1 MKYTKGKSG
10 NPKGRPRGIRDKRV
24 ELRSLLEPHAAELV
38 QKAVELA
45 KDGDSAAL
53 RLCLDRRIPTLKARD
68 EPTQGRWEGV
78 DAGADLGRAVLRS
91 MAAGEV
97 TPDQASAMM
106 GAIAAHSRIVE
117 VDELERRV
125 AALEKPE

>member
-24 ELRSLLEPHAAELV
+24 ELRTLLEPHAAELV
-38 QKAVELA
+38 QKAVNLA
-45 KDGDSAAL
+45 KDGDSVAL
-53 RLCLDRRIPTLKARD
+53 RLCLDRLIPTLKARD
-68 EPTQGRWEGV
+68 EPTQGLWENS

>member
-53 RLCLDRRIPTLKARD
+53 RLCLDRLIPTLKARD
-68 EPTQGRWEGV
+68 EPTKGRWEGV

>member
-45 KDGDSAAL
+45 KDGDSAAPVSYTHL
-53 RLCLDRRIPTLKARD
+53 TLPTK
-68 EPTQGRWEGV
+68 
-78 DAGADLGRAVLRS
+78 
-91 MAAGEV
+91 
-97 TPDQASAMM
+97 
-106 GAIAAHSRIVE
+106 RIV
-117 VDELERRV
+117 
-125 AALEKPE
+125 